1 MIGIT
6 SRDQEMVRLNDQIRT
21 LRREVA
27 AIESKKQGLVE
38 ARQIRVNRLARLE
51 AQLAL
56 GAPAS
61 VCTMTACR

>member
-27 AIESKKQGLVE
+27 DIDSKKHGLTE
-38 ARQIRVNRLARLE
+38 ARQIRINRIARLE
-51 AQLAL
+51 AQLAY
-56 GAPAS
+56 GVPAS
-61 VCTMTACR
+61 VCTMTACT